1 MSDQQSPHESGDP
14 NDLQDL
20 DPQQFVGDAPAGDA
34 TPGEFLSSD
43 QSSHDPAT
51 DQATDTS
58 DASDDT
64 DPDHQ
69 EDA

>member
-1 MSDQQSPHESGDP
+1 MTDEQGPHESADP

-34 TPGEFLSSD
+34 TPGEFVSSD
-43 QSSHDPAT
+43 QSPHESTPDST
-51 DQATDTS
+51 
-58 DASDDT
+58 DASDPSDAH
-64 DPDHQ
+64 DSDNQ